1 MHGVTAGAH
10 ETVKRRPIGLAKL
23 RERGLR
29 NLRVGLAFS
38 GRENHAPMGRRK
50 GVALTVDGLSQSF
63 HVTGV
68 SESRKKTSRE
78 KNHNSVQH
86 RFRNPFVKGKQSSI
100 TANIYENQTHR
111 RRRHCLCGAHHQFQQ
126 PCRYGHGLERN
137 RRGRHSRQHTVT
149 AASDTRTSDCER
161 CYLRRGQRHCPQVPT
176 VLRH

>member
-1 MHGVTAGAH
+1 MSDQVGEEALREILCVMHGVPAGAH

-86 RFRNPFVKGKQSSI
+86 RFRNPFVKGKQTSVKHQQRILIMRHNKGFSAAIALCVIAFFTMGSVPFASAATPTPVTI
-100 TANIYENQTHR
+100 TAVYDFST
-111 RRRHCLCGAHHQFQQ
+111 
-126 PCRYGHGLERN
+126 
-137 RRGRHSRQHTVT
+137 
-149 AASDTRTSDCER
+149 
-161 CYLRRGQRHCPQVPT
+161 
-176 VLRH
+176 

>member
-1 MHGVTAGAH
+1 MPDQVREEALREILCVMTGVTAGAH
-10 ETVKRRPIGLAKL
+10 ETVKRRPLGLAKL

-86 RFRNPFVKGKQSSI
+86 ALRNPFVKGKQTST

-111 RRRHCLCGAHHQFQQ
+111 R
-126 PCRYGHGLERN
+126 
-137 RRGRHSRQHTVT
+137 
-149 AASDTRTSDCER
+149 
-161 CYLRRGQRHCPQVPT
+161 
-176 VLRH
+176 